1 MKTNSLVLIIAIISL
16 INLSCESDNN
26 SNAAGSPLE
35 IKVVTIVTFQDLS
48 ALSTPN
54 SGEAFWWY
62 TDGTLDNEIELT
74 GGYAPVYT
82 NDIGDHLLIITGSGK
97 SNAASSIM
105 ALGLS
110 SGFDLSKA
118 YFMVAAI
125 SGGRPEVTTIGSTV
139 WARWIV
145 DSGLASEIDPRE
157 LDESIEF
164 PFFRLGCTI
173 PQFCMNAF
181 NTGTE
186 IFELNEDLRQW
197 AAQISSEIQ
206 LSDSESVQEIRDKYI
221 QEAARQKP
229 SVQLGDAA
237 EADTLF
243 HGEILSGY
251 LTWWLTNFTEGEGS
265 YYTTSFEDTAIATAL
280 TRLDNTGIIDFSRF
294 MLLRSPSNFDQQYQ
308 GQTALDSLEESVGG
322 GMPDGSILAFE
333 NVYLAGSSVANH
345 ILENWE
351 SWENGV
357 PPLN

>member
-1 MKTNSLVLIIAIISL
+1 MKICSMILTIALISI
-16 INLSCESDNN
+16 INLSCESENN
-26 SNAAGSPLE
+26 SNAADSPLQ
-35 IKVVTIVTFQDLS
+35 IKVVTIVTFQDLE

-62 TDGTLDNEIELT
+62 TDGALDNEIELP

-82 NDIGDHLLIITGSGK
+82 NDSRDHLLIITGSGK

-105 ALGLS
+105 ALGLNNR
-110 SGFDLSKA
+110 FDLSKT
-118 YFMVAAI
+118 YFLVAAI
-125 SGGRPEVTTIGSTV
+125 SGGRPEVTTIGSAV
-139 WARWIV
+139 WAKWVV

-181 NTGTE
+181 STGSE
-186 IFELNEDLRQW
+186 IYELNSDLRQW
-197 AAQISSEIQ
+197 AAQLSGEIQ
-206 LSDSESVQEIRDKYI
+206 LSDSESVQEIRNKYS
-221 QEAARQKP
+221 QDAARQKA

-251 LTWWLTNFTEGEGS
+251 LTWWLSNFTEGEGA

-280 TRLDNTGIIDFSRF
+280 TRLDSAGIVDFSRF
-294 MLLRSPSNFDQQYQ
+294 MLLRSPSNFDQQYDD
-308 GQTALDSLEESVGG
+308 QTALESLEVSVGG